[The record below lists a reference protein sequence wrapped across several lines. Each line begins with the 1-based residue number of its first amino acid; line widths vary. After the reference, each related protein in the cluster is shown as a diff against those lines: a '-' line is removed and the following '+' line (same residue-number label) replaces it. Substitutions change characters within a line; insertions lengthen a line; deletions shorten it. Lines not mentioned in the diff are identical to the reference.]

1 MSGLREEVF
10 RSPSHAMALS
20 HSSSAQSPSP
30 AATLVVSPYTHTHS
44 WSLPR
49 SWSLS
54 FIHSALSSYFFLSLA
69 HTRCLS
75 HSLRLSLSLSL
86 IHFSDPPPARL
97 RWLSLTLP
105 SSPSLAVSPSLDCL
119 SHNRSLPLLS
129 LLLSHT
135 HFSIAPLT
143 RSMSHS
149 YTLLL
154 LISLPLL
161 GYIVTPRSPPQAISL
176 SLPLKRSPSLIPLP
190 PSHSLSLSFVAVS
203 LTVSLSLSLV
213 VSLSRTRGA
222 SLSLTRYPFHSFSL
236 LPPPSHSLLLSRTD
250 RLLLP
255 HIAPLH
261 SLYHSLSPSLTLLLL
276 HRERERETFSRTHS

>member
-54 FIHSALSSYFFLSLA
+54 FSFTLLLAVTSRFLSLA

-143 RSMSHS
+143 RSMSHRF
-149 YTLLL
+149 
-154 LISLPLL
+154 IHSLTPYLSSPLRL
-161 GYIVTPRSPPQAISL
+161 HCYSSFSPSSNLSLSPSQAISL
-176 SLPLKRSPSLIPLP
+176 SHSTSSLSFVVSLIRCCLSHCLVVSLTRCLSLTHSWCLSLP
-190 PSHSLSLSFVAVS
+190 HSLSLSLFLSAAS
-203 LTVSLSLSLV
+203 PLTLAPSLS
-213 VSLSRTRGA
+213 
-222 SLSLTRYPFHSFSL
+222 
-236 LPPPSHSLLLSRTD
+236 
-250 RLLLP
+250 
-255 HIAPLH
+255 
-261 SLYHSLSPSLTLLLL
+261 
-276 HRERERETFSRTHS
+276 HR